1 MSRDAFLRTKLTEA
15 LSPSHLEVVNESHMH
30 KMQPGAES
38 HFRVVVV
45 SALFEGKPLLARH
58 RLVNAAVDEALK
70 NGLHA
75 LAATLKTP
83 SEWQASPIAAASP
96 PCASKVKP

>member
-15 LSPSHLEVVNESHMH
+15 LLPSHLEVVNESHLH
-30 KMQPGAES
+30 KTQPGAES

-70 NGLHA
+70 SGLHA

-83 SEWQASPIAAASP
+83 SEWQESPIAAVSP
-96 PCASKVKP
+96 PCASTRKP